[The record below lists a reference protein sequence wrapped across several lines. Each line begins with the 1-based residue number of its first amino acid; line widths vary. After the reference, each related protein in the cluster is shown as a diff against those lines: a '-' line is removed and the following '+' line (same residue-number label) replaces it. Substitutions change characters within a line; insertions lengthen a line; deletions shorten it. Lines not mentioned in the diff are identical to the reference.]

1 MRPRS
6 TLRSIT
12 ALIRKPLWLVQVI
25 GVLLLVAGGIATFAF
40 ARAAGA
46 GTGPG
51 ASGNT
56 ITNAAQAIQPFTPG
70 PFDSGQGIDVVI
82 PPNSV
87 FTSGSEIF
95 ILECAAPDG
104 VDPTTTTECDGNT
117 SYGGGSITVNSDG
130 SVDVVNGSSGSGL
143 PYQVF
148 LLPDPRIGDVG
159 GGAGATCG
167 LGAAN
172 ECVLYIG
179 EGGGSDTGMTLP
191 HFFSQAFQVHSDPTD
206 SGTIDPGD
214 GTPQAVTSV
223 SPTNSTV
230 TPTTQDVTADGSD
243 PAVVTVTLKDDNSVP
258 VSGKTVSLA
267 AGSGHATVANQGVG
281 SNVTDENGQARF
293 VVTDNTAETVTLSA
307 TDTTDSIAVTQTA
320 SVTFMTPTINQSATT
335 VTANPTSVPADGT
348 TASTITVTI
357 RDNSVAPGQPAP
369 ISGLTVQLTA
379 ENGSSTITPVS
390 PLTNANGQA
399 TFTVT
404 DTANEIVT
412 YKGAVGATA
421 LTATASVAFGTVGT
435 VSATKSTVVADPSPA
450 FTGVGNGTTVTVTL
464 FASDGSTPIS
474 GKSVELALS
483 GHASISGPTSV
494 TTDASGKAVF
504 GVVDSTVE
512 TVTITATD
520 TTDTPNIVLASQPQ
534 VMFETPPPPGI
545 SASLTML
552 SISYPNNTPPPADGS
567 TAAVLDVTVHNTL
580 GAVVPNV
587 EVTASVTPSTTARVA
602 ALQGKNTTGSNG
614 LVQFNVTDTKAETV
628 TLSAKQATVGGVAFT
643 QTVTATFLPGLV
655 NANTSR
661 VSASPIQVPA
671 DGTTPS
677 TVTVT
682 LLDYFSNPL
691 AGHPVT
697 LSASGGSSVIT
708 PVQSSSGVMPGTSDA
723 NGVAKFF
730 VTDAKNEVATYTAT
744 DTTAS
749 LVVKQLASVT
759 FGTPPPVL
767 PVKADC
773 TVVVNSQKVP
783 ANGATSGTI
792 TVELRD
798 GNGFPVEGKT
808 VALTPSGGS
817 SVIVGTKVVGSVA
830 APSVAST
837 SKAASVKASASS
849 TSSTTTST
857 TPVAPSAAAGAVT
870 AVSNSNGDA
879 VFTVTDKVPET
890 VTYTAA
896 DTTDGLSGWT
906 VAVTY
911 TAATTTPT
919 TVPTTTT
926 TPSPGTTGATSDTS
940 GTSGAGGS
948 GATGVSDTSATNPT
962 LAFTGAPAALPWIFG
977 IGALLLALGTIGRVA
992 LAVRRRGQ

>member
-1 MRPRS
+1 MRRTR
-6 TLRSIT
+6 TLKSVT
-12 ALIRKPLWLVQVI
+12 TLIRKPFWLVQII

-40 ARAAGA
+40 AKTAGA

-87 FTSGSEIF
+87 FTSGSKIF
-95 ILECAAPDG
+95 IFECAAPDG

-117 SYGGGSITVNSDG
+117 SYGGGTITVNSDG
-130 SVDVVNGSSGSGL
+130 SVDVVNGSSESDL

-214 GTPQAVTSV
+214 GTAQAVTTV

-230 TPTTQDVTADGSD
+230 TPATQNVTADGSD
-243 PAVVTVTLKDDNSVP
+243 PAVVTVTLKDDNSLP

-267 AGSGHATVANQGVG
+267 AASGHATIANQGVG
-281 SNVTDENGQARF
+281 SNVTNDNGQATF
-293 VVTDNTAETVTLSA
+293 VVTDDTAETVTLSA
-307 TDTTDSIAVTQTA
+307 TDTTDSISVTQTA
-320 SVTFMTPTINQSATT
+320 SVTFTTPTINQSATT
-335 VTANPTSVPADGT
+335 ITANPTSVPADGT

-369 ISGLTVQLTA
+369 IPGLTVQLTA
-379 ENGSSTITPVS
+379 ENGSSTITPSS
-390 PLTNANGQA
+390 PVTNANGQA

-421 LTATASVAFGTVGT
+421 LTATTSVAFGTVGT
-435 VSATKSTVVADPSPA
+435 VSATKSTVVANPSPA
-450 FTGVGNGTTVTVTL
+450 FTGIGNGTTVTVTL
-464 FASDGSTPIS
+464 LASDGSTPIS
-474 GKSVELALS
+474 GKSVELAVT
-483 GHASISGPTSV
+483 GNASIPGGSSL
-494 TTDASGKAVF
+494 TTNASGKAVF

-520 TTDTPNIVLASQPQ
+520 TSDTPNVVLASQPQ
-534 VMFETPPPPGI
+534 VAFETPPPPTI
-545 SASLTML
+545 SATLTTL
-552 SISYPNNTPPPADGS
+552 SVSYLSGTTSPADGS
-567 TAAVLDVTVHNTL
+567 TAAVLNVTVRNTL

-587 EVTASVTPSTTARVA
+587 QVAASATPSSPVRVA
-602 ALQGKNTTGSNG
+602 ALEGKTTTDSNG
-614 LVQFNVTDTKAETV
+614 LVEFNILDTKAETV
-628 TLSAKQATVGGVAFT
+628 TLSASEVGGAGVHFT
-643 QTVTATFLPGLV
+643 QTATATFVATAV
-655 NANTSR
+655 NANTST
-661 VSASPIQVPA
+661 VAASPIQVAA

-682 LLDYFSNPL
+682 LLDYFGNPIT
-691 AGHPVT
+691 GQTVS
-697 LSASGGSSVIT
+697 LSPSGGSSVVT
-708 PVQSSSGVMPGTSDA
+708 PVSTGGALPGVTDASGVTT
-723 NGVAKFF
+723 FT
-730 VTDAKNEVATYTAT
+730 VTDAKNEVVTYTAT

-759 FGTPPPVL
+759 FGTPPPVV

-773 TVVVNSQKVP
+773 TVVVNSQKIP
-783 ANGATSGTI
+783 ANGTNSGTI

-808 VALTPSGGS
+808 VSLTPSGGS
-817 SVIVGTKVVGSVA
+817 SVIVGTKVAGSVA
-830 APSVAST
+830 APSVAPT
-837 SKAASVKASASS
+837 SKAAPVEASASS

-857 TPVAPSAAAGAVT
+857 TPVAPSAVVGAVT

-896 DTTDGLSGWT
+896 DTTDDLSGWT
-906 VAVTY
+906 VQVTY
-911 TAATTTPT
+911 TAVTTTPT
-919 TVPTTTT
+919 TTPATTTT
-926 TPSPGTTGATSDTS
+926 ASPGTAGATSDTS
-940 GTSGAGGS
+940 GTSGAGDS
-948 GATGVSDTSATNPT
+948 GGTGASDTSATTPT